1 MKAKYDAIVN
11 LWETYRTQIKCEF
24 KNQELDKWDSF
35 DKSKLNIKLGHFS
48 GYDSPVNIYD
58 FKSDF
63 LKLYEKSV
71 PFDVQADLLK
81 NNYLEK
87 EALTLVKNISD
98 VKEIWNRL
106 KEAYGDVKTLLSIK
120 ISELTSCEMIKSRDR
135 TKIINSNSKISN
147 LMRDLMQ
154 HQLIIILRTSCNYS
168 DAFDQTCNLPGDE
181 RPISCDTPKEGKWKW
196 RQLLEFLDKEIK
208 TQQQRAIPS
217 IKNQEIRSTS
227 QSSNKTQIWS
237 PHIIQSIY
245 A

>member
-24 KNQELDKWDSF
+24 KNRELDKWDSF

-98 VKEIWNRL
+98 VKEMSRRFFQTKSPIWQVVRWSNQETPPRL
-106 KEAYGDVKTLLSIK
+106 ASVSAKSPTSYETWCNYQ
-120 ISELTSCEMIKSRDR
+120 LT
-135 TKIINSNSKISN
+135 
-147 LMRDLMQ
+147 
-154 HQLIIILRTSCNYS
+154 IILRKSCTTVTRLIRLVIYLVTKDPSAATHQRKANGSGDSSLSFWTRRSRRSNKEPFLQSKTKRS
-168 DAFDQTCNLPGDE
+168 DQPANPATK
-181 RPISCDTPKEGKWKW
+181 R
-196 RQLLEFLDKEIK
+196 
-208 TQQQRAIPS
+208 
-217 IKNQEIRSTS
+217 RSGHHT
-227 QSSNKTQIWS
+227 SSNQYT
-237 PHIIQSIY
+237 PNTPM
-245 A
+245 

>member
-98 VKEIWNRL
+98 VKEMSRRFFQ
-106 KEAYGDVKTLLSIK
+106 T
-120 ISELTSCEMIKSRDR
+120 KS
-135 TKIINSNSKISN
+135 
-147 LMRDLMQ
+147 
-154 HQLIIILRTSCNYS
+154 
-168 DAFDQTCNLPGDE
+168 
-181 RPISCDTPKEGKWKW
+181 PI
-196 RQLLEFLDKEIK
+196 
-208 TQQQRAIPS
+208 
-217 IKNQEIRSTS
+217 
-227 QSSNKTQIWS
+227 
-237 PHIIQSIY
+237 
-245 A
+245 